1 EAAGE
6 DEVEQRRSASAR
18 FEIRPTLGI
27 DRRLR
32 WPGSRSLIYTS
43 TVAHEDGF
51 ALPPLRLSGAG
62 GGRRPHHLLSPAGRD
77 SFIFGHAARLDPGAG
92 TPRNRCLPA
101 TCGTGAAPACAP
113 PPPPLLH
120 GLLPRPQAAEEPS
133 QVFFVLHGT
142 PGGFHQQES
151 QQAVALLGDVAVA
164 RGVAAGMLAGV
175 RSEERRVGKEC
186 GGGVGRVQ

>member
-1 EAAGE
+1 MRHAPVSISFSTRDLLSFFSFRAHLLGGG
-6 DEVEQRRSASAR
+6 RRPPERTRLNSAVRHQLGSR
-18 FEIRPTLGI
+18 FVLTLGI

-77 SFIFGHAARLDPGAG
+77 SSIFGHAARLDPGAG

-113 PPPPLLH
+113 PPPRSA
-120 GLLPRPQAAEEPS
+120 GPRRDGYAAAPRARRRRRAWPA
-133 QVFFVLHGT
+133 
-142 PGGFHQQES
+142 PG
-151 QQAVALLGDVAVA
+151 
-164 RGVAAGMLAGV
+164 
-175 RSEERRVGKEC
+175 
-186 GGGVGRVQ
+186 